1 MKQELRKVITAVTS
15 FKSGCDSYITEPI
28 FFDLPPKPIEP
39 LESNK
44 SVVDGPEQHQ
54 KDYIKV
60 P

>member
-44 SVVDGPEQHQ
+44 SVVDVPE
-54 KDYIKV
+54 
-60 P
+60 